1 MSILYLAVAIVFE
14 ICGTTALKLS
24 AGLTRGVPSGVV
36 LAAYPLSFA
45 ALALALK
52 GIDLSVAYAV
62 WSGVGTAIV
71 ALIGI
76 CWFAEPAG
84 IGKLLSLGL
93 IVAGVLG
100 LHLAGRP
107 G

>member
-1 MSILYLAVAIVFE
+1 MSVFYLAAAILFE

-24 AGLTRGVPSGVV
+24 FGLSRLAPTSVV
-36 LAAYPLSFA
+36 AVAYPLSFA

-76 CWFAEPAG
+76 WWFGEQAG
-84 IGKLLSLGL
+84 AGKLASLAL
-93 IVAGVLG
+93 IVVGVIG
-100 LHLAGRP
+100 LHLSGR
-107 G
+107 